1 MSKQPI
7 LRRLWA
13 FLKPYWPAM
22 LGAGFLSAATV
33 FANVGLIGTSA
44 VLISWAALR
53 PPILDLM
60 VLIVAVRFFGIA
72 RAALRYA
79 ERYINHDI
87 TLRILSKLRVMVY
100 QAIEPLMPEGVAGFS
115 QGQLFGRLTEDIET
129 LQFFYLRAI
138 AAPLTAGLV
147 LTGSSLWLWQFSPP
161 AAVILALALLT
172 GGVLVPY
179 MIKRRS
185 AQTAQQTAVLRE
197 RLHTELVDF
206 IKGLGDLQGAAA
218 GEKYHRQLT
227 ETWRGFRLGRN
238 HLTAWQNLT
247 TNAITYLSHL
257 ALWLALVATIPLVSS
272 GQLAGVYLAM
282 VVLVVWT
289 SFEAVIPLPQTL
301 IQLEQSKAA
310 AGHVFEL
317 MDQAQ
322 QHAQKAAA
330 RRAAWPKEHTLRL
343 EAVDFA
349 YTPGQPLF
357 EQLSLTIDAGTQLAV
372 VGASGSGKSTLA
384 DLLLGFWQ
392 PSGGQIT
399 VGGVPLADLGEET
412 LRAHIGVVEQS
423 PYLFNATLR
432 ENLLLARPEA
442 SETELWQALEQA
454 KLAEFVHGLPK
465 GLDTP
470 LGEGGMKLSGG
481 QRQRVALARL
491 FLRDYEI
498 VILDEATQGLD
509 TLTAGELLQEIR
521 RWSLNK
527 TVITITHNLAELGE
541 GQQIVVLEQGRI
553 AESGDKA
560 QLLAQNGLFAK
571 MWAMEMARF

>member
-1 MSKQPI
+1 MSKPSV
-7 LRRLWA
+7 LRRLLVL
-13 FLKPYWPAM
+13 LKPYWPAM

-60 VLIVAVRFFGIA
+60 MLIVAVRFFGIS
-72 RAALRYA
+72 RAGLRYA

-87 TLRILSKLRVMVY
+87 TLRILSKLRVLVY
-100 QAIEPLMPEGVAGFS
+100 QAIEPLLPQGVGRFS

-129 LQFFYLRAI
+129 LQFFYLKAI

-147 LTGSSLWLWQFSPP
+147 LVGSSLWLWQFSPP
-161 AAVILALALLT
+161 AAVVLAVTLIV
-172 GGVLVPY
+172 GGVLIPY
-179 MIKRRS
+179 AIKQRS
-185 AQTAQQTAVLRE
+185 AQTAQQTARLRE
-197 RLHTELVDF
+197 TLNSQLVDF
-206 IKGLGDLQGAAA
+206 IKGIGDLQGAAQA
-218 GEKYHRQLT
+218 QAYRRRLLTTWQSFRQG
-227 ETWRGFRLGRN
+227 RGQ
-238 HLTAWQNLT
+238 LTAWQSLT
-247 TNAITYLSHL
+247 TDLITYLSHA
-257 ALWLALVATIPLVSS
+257 ALWLALVVSIPLAAS
-272 GQLAGVYLAM
+272 GELNGIYLAM

-317 MDQAQ
+317 IDQAQ
-322 QHAQKAAA
+322 KLPERAAKQ
-330 RRAAWPKEHTLRL
+330 AAWPEEHTLRL

-349 YTPGQPLF
+349 YDAGHPLF
-357 EQLSLTIDAGTQLAV
+357 EQVSLTIPAGEQIAV

-392 PSGGQIT
+392 PTGGAIT
-399 VGGVPLADLGEET
+399 IGGVPLTELSEET
-412 LRAHIGVVEQS
+412 LRAHIGIVEQS
-423 PYLFNATLR
+423 AYLFNATLR
-432 ENLLLARPEA
+432 ENLLLAQPKA
-442 SETELWQALEQA
+442 SEEALWQALAQA
-454 KLAEFVHGLPK
+454 QLAEFVRSLPA

-491 FLRDYEI
+491 FLRDYDI
-498 VILDEATQGLD
+498 IILDEATQGLD
-509 TLTAGELLQEIR
+509 TLTAAELLQEIQ

-527 TVITITHNLAELGE
+527 TVITITHSLAELQD
-541 GQQIVVLEQGRI
+541 QQHIVVLDHGRV
-553 AESGDKA
+553 AEAGSKA
-560 QLLAQNGLFAK
+560 QLLAQDGMFAR
-571 MWAMEMARF
+571 MWAMEKARF

>member
-1 MSKQPI
+1 MSKQSI
-7 LRRLWA
+7 LRRLWI

-22 LGAGFLSAATV
+22 LGAGLLSAATV

-72 RAALRYA
+72 RAALRYT

-87 TLRILSKLRVMVY
+87 TLRILSRLRVLVY
-100 QAIEPLMPEGVAGFS
+100 QAIEPLMPEGVVSYS

-147 LTGSSLWLWQFSPP
+147 LVGSSLWLWSFSPP
-161 AAVILALALLT
+161 AAVILAVSLLT
-172 GGVLVPY
+172 GGVLVPAL
-179 MIKRRS
+179 IKHRS
-185 AQTAQQTAVLRE
+185 AQTAQQTAALRE
-197 RLHTELVDF
+197 TLQTELVDF
-206 IKGLGDLQGAAA
+206 IKGLSDLQGASAV
-218 GEKYHRQLT
+218 EKYRQHLT
-227 ETWRGFRLGRN
+227 GTWWQFRRGRN
-238 HLTAWQNLT
+238 QLSAWQNLT
-247 TNAITYLSHL
+247 TNAITYLSHV
-257 ALWLALVATIPLVSS
+257 ALWLALVVTIPLVS
-272 GQLAGVYLAM
+272 GGHLAGVYLAM

-289 SFEAVIPLPQTL
+289 SFEAIIPLPQTL

-322 QHAQKAAA
+322 KLARKAPEV
-330 RRAAWPKEHTLRL
+330 RANWPDEYTLQL
-343 EAVDFA
+343 EAVDFH
-349 YTPGQPLF
+349 YTTGQPLF
-357 EQLSLTIDAGTQLAV
+357 EQVSLSIAAGAHLAV

-392 PSGGQIT
+392 PSGGRIT
-399 VGGVPLADLGEET
+399 VGGVPLMDLGEET

-442 SETELWQALEQA
+442 SEGELWRALEQA
-454 KLAEFVHGLPK
+454 RLAEFVQGLAK

-491 FLRDYEI
+491 FLQDYEI
-498 VILDEATQGLD
+498 IILDEATQGLD

-527 TVITITHNLAELGE
+527 TVIMITHSLAELDDS
-541 GQQIVVLEQGRI
+541 QQIVVLEKGRI
-553 AESGDKA
+553 VESGDKA
-560 QLLAQNGLFAK
+560 QLLAKNGLFAR
-571 MWAMEMARF
+571 MWAMEKARF

>member
-1 MSKQPI
+1 MSKTSV
-7 LRRLWA
+7 LRRLLVY
-13 FLKPYWPAM
+13 LKPYWPAM

-60 VLIVAVRFFGIA
+60 MLIVAVRFFGIS

-87 TLRILSKLRVMVY
+87 TLRILSKLRVLVY
-100 QAIEPLMPEGVAGFS
+100 QAIEPLLPKGVSRFS

-129 LQFFYLRAI
+129 LQFFYLKAI

-147 LTGSSLWLWQFSPP
+147 LVGSSLWLWQFSPP
-161 AAVILALALLT
+161 AAVVLAVTLLV
-172 GGVLVPY
+172 GGVLIPAV
-179 MIKRRS
+179 IKQRS
-185 AQTAQQTAVLRE
+185 AQTAQQTARQRE
-197 RLHTELVDF
+197 MLNSQLVDF
-206 IKGLGDLQGAAA
+206 IKGIGDLQGAAA
-218 GEKYHRQLT
+218 IEAYRAQLLAPWQSFRQ
-227 ETWRGFRLGRN
+227 GRSK
-238 HLTAWQNLT
+238 LTAWQNLT
-247 TNAITYLSHL
+247 TELITYLSHT
-257 ALWLALVATIPLVSS
+257 ALWLALAVSIPLVAS
-272 GQLAGVYLAM
+272 GELAGVYLAM

-317 MDQAQ
+317 IDQAEQ
-322 QHAQKAAA
+322 LPEKKGRQKA
-330 RRAAWPKEHTLRL
+330 WPEDHTLRL

-349 YTPGQPLF
+349 YDANGPLF
-357 EQLSLTIDAGTQLAV
+357 EQVSLTIPAGAQIAM

-392 PSGGQIT
+392 PTRGTIS
-399 VGGVPLADLGEET
+399 VGGVPFDELSEET
-412 LRAHIGVVEQS
+412 LRAHIGVVEQNT
-423 PYLFNATLR
+423 YLFNATLR
-432 ENLLLARPEA
+432 ENLLLAQPKADEEA
-442 SETELWQALEQA
+442 LWQALAQA
-454 KLAEFVHGLPK
+454 QLAEFVRSLPA

-491 FLRDYEI
+491 FLKDHDI
-498 VILDEATQGLD
+498 IILDEATQGLD
-509 TLTAGELLQEIR
+509 SLTAAELLQEIQS
-521 RWSLNK
+521 WSLNK
-527 TVITITHNLAELGE
+527 TVITITHSLAELNDR
-541 GQQIVVLEQGRI
+541 QHILVLAQGRVI
-553 AESGDKA
+553 EAGSKA
-560 QLLAQNGLFAK
+560 QLLAQEGMFAR
-571 MWAMEMARF
+571 MWAMEKAQF